1 MKKIDRRKALKNL
14 SIGLGGATILSNP
27 LSGFAKTVT
36 NSNPIPSKVIGNI
49 SIENPVTVITLGA
62 GSRGNVATSVLHRS
76 QWMGFGDNG
85 GAAASTQNFSVD
97 AEIPFL
103 NGGVGLNIVK
113 DEIAQFSNLG
123 LQASYAFRTELG
135 IGQLGLGMS
144 VGMYQ
149 SGVNGADFNPAQSG
163 DGAIPMNSVSG
174 SKLDL
179 GAGAYFNTQDI
190 YIGISSAHMSEPV
203 VEWSDGKQYALKRHY
218 FLIAGY
224 YYELNPVLSL
234 NPSIYLKNAPG
245 VSQLDVNANLI
256 YNNNMWGG
264 VSYRIDEGLILL
276 AGMNITNDFR
286 LGIGYDVTTIN
297 PMGNSFEAMLGYNF
311 RIEKNKAIS
320 KHKNPRF
327 L

>member
-1 MKKIDRRKALKNL
+1 MFILAQNFFTENYNMRRILILFLAFL
-14 SIGLGGATILSNP
+14 SAGIASAQQVPQFSQNMFNKLANNP
-27 LSGFAKTVT
+27 GF
-36 NSNPIPSKVIGNI
+36 
-49 SIENPVTVITLGA
+49 A
-62 GSRGNVATSVLHRS
+62 GSRGVIATSVLHRS
-76 QWMGFGDNG
+76 QYMGFGDG
-85 GAAASTQNFSVD
+85 GSAISTQNFSVD

-224 YYELNPVLSL
+224 YYELTPVLSL
-234 NPSIYLKNAPG
+234 NSSIYLKNAP
-245 VSQLDVNANLI
+245 
-256 YNNNMWGG
+256 
-264 VSYRIDEGLILL
+264 
-276 AGMNITNDFR
+276 
-286 LGIGYDVTTIN
+286 
-297 PMGNSFEAMLGYNF
+297 
-311 RIEKNKAIS
+311 
-320 KHKNPRF
+320 
-327 L
+327 